1 MRLFTPYSSS
11 LRQFITFSL
20 VCLLDGTK
28 LVGFRIMPGL
38 QGSILA
44 RTGHQTIRLSRVRQK
59 SMLTSSR
66 IAILTLAGLVAGFSA
81 SWRPGLPALAFDGSD
96 SGAKDKTPLQIF
108 KNPQAALRAGLEGFR
123 AGDSNSAVEAL
134 KYAAAGGES
143 LAQWKLGKMYA
154 SGDGVPHDD
163 VKAYDYFLQ
172 IVDSYDEDNPNR
184 REISVVS
191 SAFVAVGVYSLSGIA
206 NTKVR
211 SDPARALEMF
221 QYAATNFG
229 DPNAQ
234 YN

>member
-1 MRLFTPYSSS
+1 
-11 LRQFITFSL
+11 
-20 VCLLDGTK
+20 
-28 LVGFRIMPGL
+28 
-38 QGSILA
+38 
-44 RTGHQTIRLSRVRQK
+44 
-59 SMLTSSR
+59 MLTSSR

-211 SDPARALEMF
+211 SDPAPCLDKLLTSEMRHQRLAECIEYPMRIDDVLWLRAKCVVV
-221 QYAATNFG
+221 
-229 DPNAQ
+229 
-234 YN
+234 